1 MEIFTVWIVYIR
13 FEQIMRLKDMKDYV
27 VIMIIAM

>member
-1 MEIFTVWIVYIR
+1 MEIFTAWVVYIR

-27 VIMIIAM
+27 VTVIIAM